1 MPPRI
6 VPHVANQ
13 AIVRSANM
21 QPLDP
26 VYLVDFLSAN
36 IDNKGLSA
44 DEFREMV
51 RNTLPLYNGS
61 GRTIKDQ
68 DEFNESTG

>member
-1 MPPRI
+1 
-6 VPHVANQ
+6 
-13 AIVRSANM
+13 M